1 MALQAAV
8 AKHQAAMKRKPP
20 LFDQRF
26 LELIHNDRVSEQ

>member
-1 MALQAAV
+1 ME
-8 AKHQAAMKRKPP
+8 RKPP